1 MKKGFT
7 LVEIMI
13 VVAIIIIM
21 SSVGYISV
29 GDRIRKDNEK
39 KVKVILP
46 TVIRTA
52 IDKAFAEGRGYKVEI
67 PVSGSG
73 TLIVTKDPAVSG
85 AAIIEDS
92 RVQIPKAGV
101 TYTTSPSSVTVVEI
115 GQKGEIKANKDVEII
130 VKSKN
135 IPFYK
140 VAVKN
145 IPGINIG
152 SVKTYT
158 NSTSSGSAVWVE
170 ESGK

>member
-52 IDKAFAEGRGYKVEI
+52 IDKAFAEGRGYQVNI

-73 TLIVTKDPAVSG
+73 TLIVTKDPAVTG
-85 AAIIEDS
+85 AAIEDS
-92 RVQIPKAGV
+92 RVQVPKGGI
-101 TYTTSPSSVTVVEI
+101 TYITSPSSVTIVDI
-115 GQKGEIKANKDVEII
+115 GEKGEIKKDGVEII
-130 VKSKN
+130 VKSNN

-140 VAVKN
+140 VVVKN
-145 IPGINIG
+145 ISGIDIG

-158 NSTSSGSAVWVE
+158 NSVTSGSAVWVE